1 MADNFRFGYLDQTK
15 ITESQIDDINAL
27 LKQLSKKSEGVDA
40 SVLKD
45 ILSQSGVFVLV
56 VKNLDDRIV
65 GMATLAI
72 RRLLLNKTGIIGDVV
87 VDEKYRGMKL
97 GKIMMEFLMKA
108 AKFEHVSFIS
118 LTSHPDRKEANHLYQ
133 NLGFK
138 LIGNVG
144 ESNYYRLPL

>member
-97 GKIMMEFLMKA
+97 GKIMMEFL
-108 AKFEHVSFIS
+108 
-118 LTSHPDRKEANHLYQ
+118 
-133 NLGFK
+133 
-138 LIGNVG
+138 
-144 ESNYYRLPL
+144 